1 MVTPAP
7 LSRHGHGH
15 LCPVRFPPALQDRR
29 DALVTAPSSPHGFA
43 PPPMCLCFADSPGR
57 TCGRGCES
65 SGTGVPRPRGAV
77 RGVGGA
83 ARHWLP
89 DLNASP

>member
-43 PPPMCLCFADSPGR
+43 PPPQCVSASLTVPGGRADV
-57 TCGRGCES
+57 
-65 SGTGVPRPRGAV
+65 GVSPRGP
-77 RGVGGA
+77 GC
-83 ARHWLP
+83 P
-89 DLNASP
+89 DHAGLCEAWEAPPVTGCPT